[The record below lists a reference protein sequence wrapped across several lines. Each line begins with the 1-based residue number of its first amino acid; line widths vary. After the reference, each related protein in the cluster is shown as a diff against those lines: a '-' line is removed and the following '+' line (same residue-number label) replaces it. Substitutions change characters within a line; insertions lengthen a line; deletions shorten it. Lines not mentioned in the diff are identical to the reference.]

1 MGADLLDHTGSP
13 AEHARVTAAAE
24 GIRAG
29 TGPGVRV
36 GFSSRVRAYLVGG
49 IGGASLVVAAVVQTV
64 QGSWTGGSIVWLGLA
79 VLPLYLVGVFL
90 VRRRPD
96 HPQARRQLLSA
107 SCMALGVAI
116 ETVVASTY
124 LHDRPGPWFWLV
136 NLVYAEVNLVGTVTG
151 VTLIALYPEGVG
163 ERPWIRRTVR
173 GLWGLC
179 AVPPLLLLSHPTLVV
194 DRWLPAP
201 SGLLPNPWAVEWLAP
216 VGGVL
221 AEVSLGYAFASVV
234 GPGLLLWRY
243 RRAGAEQR
251 ALMRWLLY
259 TLLTGMAL
267 LGLTQ
272 VARAAGLAEPWVW
285 DAMIGIVSVATLL
298 MLAVSIVV
306 GVLRYRLFDIDV
318 VFRRSAVFAV
328 LWVAIGV
335 LYVAVTATPGL
346 ALGGA
351 IPVELAVLLT
361 IAVAVAF
368 QPVRR
373 WLESWADRWVF
384 GRRVDHYAVLRT
396 LGATLEQSIDLTE
409 LVPRLAAAVREG
421 LGARW
426 VRVSLPGDDGTW
438 PAERQVVD
446 GSPDGEPGLTQELRR
461 GEQVIGRIEC
471 GPTDGSYTAEDRQ
484 LLATLGGQ
492 AATAIANVGLAAQL
506 SERLAELDR
515 SRTRILSAQDAE
527 RRRIERDIHD
537 GAQQQVV
544 ALITKLRLARNQVDR
559 GESPGALL
567 AEMQGDVRELLVE
580 LRELAHGIHP
590 PVLSDSG
597 LVAAVEARAG
607 RLPVPVVVRAAD
619 GLQRQRFPQ
628 DVEGA
633 AYFVV
638 CEALTNVLKHAAAS
652 GTEIELAATREVLS
666 IDVSDDGAGFGVPGR
681 GTGLTNTR
689 DRVEALGGRLRIDS
703 RPGAGTRLHAELPL
717 SRPAPAHV

>member
-1 MGADLLDHTGSP
+1 VAAAAPGIRTHLVAGMGA
-13 AEHARVTAAAE
+13 
-24 GIRAG
+24 
-29 TGPGVRV
+29 
-36 GFSSRVRAYLVGG
+36 
-49 IGGASLVVAAVVQTV
+49 GALVVAAVGQTIE
-64 QGSWTGGSIVWLGLA
+64 GSWTAGSLVWFGVA

-96 HPQARRQLLSA
+96 HPQARRQLLSS
-107 SCMALGVAI
+107 SCMALGMAI
-116 ETVVASTY
+116 EVVVAAVY
-124 LHDRPGPWFWLV
+124 RDDGAGPWFWLV
-136 NLVYAEVNLVGTVTG
+136 NLGYAEVNLVGTVTG
-151 VTLIALYPEGVG
+151 VTLIALYPEGVA

-173 GLWGLC
+173 GLWLLC
-179 AVPPLLLLSHPTLVV
+179 LVPPLLLLTHPTLVV

-201 SGLLPNPWAVEWLAP
+201 VGPVPNPWAIDWLAP

-221 AEVSLGYAFASVV
+221 AEVSLGYAFGALV

-243 RRAGAEQR
+243 RRAGADQR

-259 TLLTGMAL
+259 TLLTAVAL
-267 LGLTQ
+267 LGLTRL
-272 VARAAGLAEPWVW
+272 ARAAGLAEAWVW

-328 LWVAIGV
+328 LWVAIGA
-335 LYVAVTATPGL
+335 LYVAVTAAPGL
-346 ALGGA
+346 ALGGQV
-351 IPVELAVLLT
+351 PVELAVFLT
-361 IAVAVAF
+361 IGVAVAF

-373 WLESWADRWVF
+373 RLESWADRWVF
-384 GRRVDHYAVLRT
+384 GRRVDHYGVLRT

-426 VRVSLPGDDGTW
+426 VRVSLPGDGGTW
-438 PAERQVVD
+438 PTEGQLVD
-446 GSPDGEPGLTQELRR
+446 GSPAGEPELSQDLRR
-461 GEQVIGRIEC
+461 GEQLIGRIEC
-471 GPTDGSYTAEDRQ
+471 GPKDGGYTTEDRE
-484 LLATLGGQ
+484 LLATLSAQ

-506 SERLAELDR
+506 TERLADLDR

-527 RRRIERDIHD
+527 RRRIERDLHD

-559 GESPGALL
+559 GDSPAALL
-567 AEMQGDVRELLVE
+567 AEMQRDVRELLTE

-607 RLPVPVVVRAAD
+607 RLPVPVVVRAED
-619 GLQRQRFPQ
+619 GLHRQRFPE

-652 GTEIELAATREVLS
+652 GTEIELAATGEVLS

-717 SRPAPAHV
+717 ARPSPAHV